1 MTANL
6 QFSEFALEP
15 CFEPE
20 FQWLAAREFL
30 QKPIACI
37 VSGTGMASARI
48 SQSDDEDDLG
58 HSENTDNTE
67 AEFKNTGPVIADRLL
82 LFGLLF
88 RRVRGAS

>member
-1 MTANL
+1 VSANL

-20 FQWLAAREFL
+20 IQWIAAREFL
-30 QKPIACI
+30 QKPMACI

-67 AEFKNTGPVIADRLL
+67 AKSKTTGPVIADRQL

-88 RRVRGAS
+88 RRVRVVS